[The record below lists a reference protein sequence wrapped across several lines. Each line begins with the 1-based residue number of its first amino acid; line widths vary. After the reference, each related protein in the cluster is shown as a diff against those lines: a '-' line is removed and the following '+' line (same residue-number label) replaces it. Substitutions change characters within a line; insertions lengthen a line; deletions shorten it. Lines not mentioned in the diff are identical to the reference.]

1 MNDFIVRQYRA
12 SDKAAV
18 KELYRL
24 ASVHSEIGY
33 REGPWEKDFEDIE
46 NAYLKEGDFLV
57 GVLDNKIV
65 AMGAYEKI
73 SDTVGHIRRMRTHPE
88 QRRKGFAQQII
99 QGLERSAKKNGLT
112 ELRLRTSTQQEMA
125 QSFYEKNRYKKL
137 VAEKTFYTEGPFEV
151 VWYGKKLAQT

>member
-1 MNDFIVRQYRA
+1 MSDFTVRQYIA
-12 SDKAAV
+12 SDKEAV

-46 NAYLKEGDFLV
+46 NAYLKDGDFLV
-57 GVLDNKIV
+57 GVLGTEIV
-65 AMGAYEKI
+65 AIGAYEKI
-73 SDTVGHIRRMRTHPE
+73 SDDVGHIRRMRTHPE

-99 QGLERSAKKNGLT
+99 NRLEKGAKEKGFS
-112 ELRLRTSTQQEMA
+112 ELRLRTSTQQQMA
-125 QSFYEKNRYKKL
+125 QNFYEKNGYKKL

-151 VWYGKKLAQT
+151 VWYGKQLD